1 MISEGNNSTMVASTM
16 TLNQI
21 QEKGLE
27 VLSREL
33 GPVGLIRFL
42 QMFETGYGDY
52 TEERRQW
59 LDGQTVED
67 IVQRIQKKQSAAG
80 GTG

>member
-1 MISEGNNSTMVASTM
+1 MTVPTM

-21 QEKGLE
+21 QQKGLE

-33 GPVGLIRFL
+33 GPVGMIRFL

-52 TEERRQW
+52 TKERHQW
-59 LDGQTVED
+59 LDEQPIED
-67 IVQRIQKKQSAAG
+67 IVQRIRQRRTSD
-80 GTG
+80 

>member
-1 MISEGNNSTMVASTM
+1 M

-42 QMFETGYGDY
+42 QMFEVGYGDY
-52 TEERRQW
+52 TEERNQW
-59 LDGQTVED
+59 LEEQRIED
-67 IVQRIQKKQSAAG
+67 IIQRIHKKRDESR
-80 GTG
+80 

>member
-1 MISEGNNSTMVASTM
+1 MTPVSTM

-42 QMFETGYGDY
+42 QMFEVGYGDY
-52 TEERRQW
+52 TEERNQW
-59 LDGQTVED
+59 LEEQRIED
-67 IVQRIQKKQSAAG
+67 IIQRIHKKRDESR
-80 GTG
+80 

>member
-1 MISEGNNSTMVASTM
+1 MATPTM

-21 QEKGLE
+21 QQKGLE

-33 GPVGLIRFL
+33 GPVGMIRFL

-59 LDGQTVED
+59 LDSQRIEE
-67 IVQRIQKKQSAAG
+67 IVQRIRQKRADYKG
-80 GTG
+80 E